1 MFRPCINP
9 KTWEVELRNL
19 ETCETL
25 DDVVLVKTSIEA
37 NQWSV
42 SVNWDWVTT
51 ESKTRKTALKQSEQE
66 EEIAIGNAISKNPN
80 LVPKE

>member
-1 MFRPCINP
+1 MFRPCINL

-25 DDVVLVKTSIEA
+25 DDVVLVKTSKEA
-37 NQWSV
+37 NQSSI
-42 SVNWDWVTT
+42 SVNWDLVTT

-66 EEIAIGNAISKNPN
+66 EEIAIEKAISKNPN
-80 LVPKE
+80 IKQ

>member
-9 KTWEVELRNL
+9 KNGEVELRNL

-25 DDVVLVKTSIEA
+25 DDVVLVKTSVEA
-37 NQWSV
+37 NQSSISV
-42 SVNWDWVTT
+42 DWDWVTT

-66 EEIAIGNAISKNPN
+66 ENIAIEKAISKNPN
-80 LVPKE
+80 INK